1 MWVCVAVVVW
11 FSCDCC
17 SCCGC
22 TSREAWLTATDT
34 HLKSQL
40 CFIEFLEFYFSF
52 LRYTR
57 FEVIFPYASNL
68 RRISFV
74 LFYDF
79 AFFLFTD
86 LLAIEILVCLGRC
99 LICGTNCWAC
109 KPTTH
114 SHTHTHT
121 YVGAQ
126 VAPMSTMK
134 PPKAT
139 HTTHTHTRIA
149 WQYSKQIERFSSTC

>member
-1 MWVCVAVVVW
+1 
-11 FSCDCC
+11 
-17 SCCGC
+17 
-22 TSREAWLTATDT
+22 
-34 HLKSQL
+34 
-40 CFIEFLEFYFSF
+40 

-114 SHTHTHT
+114 SHTHTLIRWGSGGTNEH
-121 YVGAQ
+121 
-126 VAPMSTMK
+126 
-134 PPKAT
+134 
-139 HTTHTHTRIA
+139 HETTQSHPHHTHTRIA